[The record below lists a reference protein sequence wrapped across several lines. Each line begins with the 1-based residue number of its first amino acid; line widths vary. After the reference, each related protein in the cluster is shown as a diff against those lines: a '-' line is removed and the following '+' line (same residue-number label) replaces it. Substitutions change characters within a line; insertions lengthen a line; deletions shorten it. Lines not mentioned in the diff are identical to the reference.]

1 MGIYWRG
8 RGKEKAAWGR
18 IRIAGQEY
26 RGPLGTKSKRD
37 APAAYQIWLADI
49 KKDLANPGDAAS
61 ATTWRDAVWHFLEHH
76 FPTLK
81 QSTQVRYLQSIET
94 LTPHFERQTLQALR
108 KADFAK
114 FVSYRR
120 RAGKLSR
127 HKGATLTV
135 SDGTILRDLQCVSAI
150 FTCAA
155 DFDLCENNPARA
167 YMQAMM
173 HRGVLQNAAPSKR
186 YLVDAQPL

>member
-37 APAAYQIWLADI
+37 APAAYQIWLADL

-61 ATTWRDAVWHFLEHH
+61 ATTWRDAVGHFLEHH

-108 KADFAK
+108 EAEAYPGPSLIIAYSHCIAHGIDMDA
-114 FVSYRR
+114 VTE
-120 RAGKLSR
+120 KLQVDGVAAFSR
-127 HKGATLTV
+127 SFDTLLAAIDDV
-135 SDGTILRDLQCVSAI
+135 GRDLVTA
-150 FTCAA
+150 
-155 DFDLCENNPARA
+155 L
-167 YMQAMM
+167 
-173 HRGVLQNAAPSKR
+173 NAAEVADRPAHIELAAAIAAR
-186 YLVDAQPL
+186 